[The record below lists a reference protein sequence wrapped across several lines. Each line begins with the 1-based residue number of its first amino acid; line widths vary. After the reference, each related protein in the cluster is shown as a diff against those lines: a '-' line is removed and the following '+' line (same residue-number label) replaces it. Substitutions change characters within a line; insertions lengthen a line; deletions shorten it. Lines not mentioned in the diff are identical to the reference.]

1 MATIANLEVEQVRQ
15 HLITGGFLGAFSDIF
30 GSAQP
35 APQTQ
40 INELRLD
47 SLGKNDR
54 AVMIRNTGGT
64 NNPTTS
70 TFFNQRN
77 MMIVVVGNIGE
88 TDSVI
93 ANGLA
98 VDINSYLLSTPFDNG
113 CLANIST
120 SGVSGPFTLPEGRR
134 AYEINFSAM
143 FNV

>member
-15 HLITGGFLGAFSDIF
+15 HLIAGGFLAAFSDIF
-30 GSAQP
+30 GNAQP

-47 SLGKNDR
+47 NLSKYDR
-54 AVMIRNTGGT
+54 AIMIRNTGGT

-88 TDSVI
+88 TDSII

-98 VDINSYLLSTPFDNG
+98 IDINEYLLNTPYDG
-113 CLANIST
+113 ECLANIST

-134 AYEINFSAM
+134 AYEINFNAM